1 MDYYAELK
9 ANTQEQEE
17 QDRGLIANVIDV
29 PLGAVDGIISAGN
42 AILHMPADLLQF
54 LGVNNEEETKAF
66 KANGFTIP
74 KINPESDSTTY
85 KVAEAVSQFLV
96 PYAAVAKGINV
107 AAKVNTKGRALVAGA
122 AAGAATDFLAFD
134 GEEDRLSNVLNQ
146 LPEDHILRNAVT
158 AYLAA
163 DEDDYAL
170 EGRFKNTLEG
180 AILGTVFAGAG
191 NALFS
196 SIKAFKQTRQIKKKV
211 SAHKEAIKE
220 VTDDNVKN
228 AVKNYRGGKE
238 TLSIQAQKDFAK
250 SVDVPLADIES
261 GKLLAEIK
269 DTKYAKQ
276 LTNATIRQEEVFTQ
290 VQNNLVHYASRATLG
305 DVKAYDDWF
314 NNQFTKILEIDN
326 AVKNVHSDIA
336 RNLNIRSKSEAVVTI
351 NQIVKKVQDG
361 GIKSKQALFEAF
373 NENALDPVKSKTF
386 MRNFVN
392 EPELSIGNLVFKA
405 YVNSALAS
413 LKTLLVDTWSNPMFS
428 AMLAGERAVAAGIGS
443 VRKGVGK
450 VVSPETLQKF
460 RLNMF
465 TSGDQVAGREALAML
480 DQYSMTITN
489 GLRYIAHAARGTT
502 ERAERFKAANKKLGF
517 FKDVGKELKDLRI
530 DSQTRFDSNVV
541 INPAS
546 QYLGVAKDST
556 VGRIANAVET
566 ALGGYS
572 TRYMRGKDDV
582 VKMIMYRADVAARAH
597 RQARFENLQ
606 GADYH
611 NRVKELIDVP
621 MSQGEAGG
629 LGRSANE
636 IRDALEGNTDTAT
649 IQRRISEDALN
660 FARESTYT
668 KELGDIGKVV
678 NEAIEALPGAKYVMP
693 FRKTP
698 TNLLKQALVRTPLAP
713 IAKSIRK
720 EIAQGGATA
729 DIALSRIAM
738 GSGLVFLAYQLAASG
753 KMTAAGPLKKKER
766 DAQRKVGFRPFSLI
780 VGDKSIEYGRYD
792 PISAILSIG
801 PAISE
806 IVDHYDNDLDGK
818 MERDLGQLVDLTVLQ
833 ASQLLLN
840 KSYFRGFAELIDAI
854 TSGNEK
860 SFGNY
865 LDFMGSTV
873 VPNNVAFI
881 ANQVQP
887 FMQETEGLLEKLKA
901 KMGVDVRRKLD
912 IFGEPIT
919 KDPQLLG
926 YMIPSSH
933 SNIVK
938 GGVHKDLAEIGAFLP
953 MPQRKIDGVQI
964 TMDEHHKLMTI
975 MRDMGVKKAVTK
987 VLSNVRGLPNVA
999 RTGIPNAQNLT
1010 QSGVVL
1016 NVYNNFVRAAR
1027 LRLIATEPGLQLRI
1041 KQHKD
1046 LLKTSS
1052 PVPKGTQ
1059 RLLDNINP

>member
-1 MDYYAELK
+1 
-9 ANTQEQEE
+9 
-17 QDRGLIANVIDV
+17 
-29 PLGAVDGIISAGN
+29 
-42 AILHMPADLLQF
+42 
-54 LGVNNEEETKAF
+54 
-66 KANGFTIP
+66 
-74 KINPESDSTTY
+74 
-85 KVAEAVSQFLV
+85 
-96 PYAAVAKGINV
+96 
-107 AAKVNTKGRALVAGA
+107 
-122 AAGAATDFLAFD
+122 
-134 GEEDRLSNVLNQ
+134 
-146 LPEDHILRNAVT
+146 
-158 AYLAA
+158 
-163 DEDDYAL
+163 
-170 EGRFKNTLEG
+170 
-180 AILGTVFAGAG
+180 
-191 NALFS
+191 
-196 SIKAFKQTRQIKKKV
+196 
-211 SAHKEAIKE
+211 
-220 VTDDNVKN
+220 
-228 AVKNYRGGKE
+228 
-238 TLSIQAQKDFAK
+238 
-250 SVDVPLADIES
+250 
-261 GKLLAEIK
+261 
-269 DTKYAKQ
+269 
-276 LTNATIRQEEVFTQ
+276 
-290 VQNNLVHYASRATLG
+290 
-305 DVKAYDDWF
+305 
-314 NNQFTKILEIDN
+314 
-326 AVKNVHSDIA
+326 
-336 RNLNIRSKSEAVVTI
+336 
-351 NQIVKKVQDG
+351 
-361 GIKSKQALFEAF
+361 
-373 NENALDPVKSKTF
+373 
-386 MRNFVN
+386 
-392 EPELSIGNLVFKA
+392 
-405 YVNSALAS
+405 
-413 LKTLLVDTWSNPMFS
+413 
-428 AMLAGERAVAAGIGS
+428 
-443 VRKGVGK
+443 
-450 VVSPETLQKF
+450 
-460 RLNMF
+460 MF

-502 ERAERFKAANKKLGF
+502 ERAEKFKAANKKLGF

-541 INPAS
+541 IDPAS

-572 TRYMRGKDDV
+572 TRVMRAKDDV
-582 VKMIMYRADVAARAH
+582 VKMVMYRADVAARAH

-636 IRDALEGNTDTAT
+636 LQEVLESNPSTAT
-649 IQRRISEDALN
+649 VQRRISEDALN
-660 FARESTYT
+660 FAREATYT
-668 KELGDIGKVV
+668 KELGDIGKAV
-678 NEAIEALPGAKYVMP
+678 NDAIEALPGAKYVMP

-698 TNLLKQALVRTPLAP
+698 TNLLKQALARTPLAVTP
-713 IAKSIRK
+713 YITLTKGIRK

-753 KMTAAGPLKKKER
+753 KMTAASPLKKKER

-801 PAISE
+801 PAIVE

-840 KSYFRGFAELIDAI
+840 KSYFRGTAELVEAI
-854 TSGNEK
+854 VSGNEK
-860 SFGNY
+860 GLGNY
-865 LDFMGSTV
+865 FNFMASTI
-873 VPNNVAFI
+873 VPNNLAFV

-964 TMDEHHKLMTI
+964 TMDEHHKLMSI
-975 MRDMGVKKAVTK
+975 MRDMGVKSAISK
-987 VLSNVRGLPNVA
+987 VLSNIKGLPNVA
-999 RTGIPNAQNLT
+999 RTGVPNAQNLT

-1016 NVYNNFVRAAR
+1016 NVYNNFVKAAR
-1027 LRLIATEPGLQLRI
+1027 LRLVATEPELQLRI
-1041 KQHKD
+1041 KRHKD

-1059 RLLDNINP
+1059 RLLDNINQ